1 MIRVANK
8 KDIIDIYNIGNQYK
22 NNFQKTFNIENYLM
36 NNNYIILV
44 NVLEKVN
51 AFIIVYKN
59 IDFFE
64 LEMIIVDKEFREK
77 GIASKLIEHFF
88 SNYTKKDQI
97 ILLEVATDNLKAIRL
112 YEKYGF
118 EIINTRKK
126 YYEGKIDAYVMKK
139 VI

>member
-77 GIASKLIEHFF
+77 GIASKLIEHFL
-88 SNYTKKDQI
+88 SNYTKKDQVV
-97 ILLEVATDNLKAIRL
+97 LLEVATDNLKAIRL